1 MKIDNNYINN
11 INILFI
17 NNFVLNK
24 FIISLIKYF
33 FILNKIVSLNLN
45 KQNIK

>member
-1 MKIDNNYINN
+1 MKIDNYYINN

-33 FILNKIVSLNLN
+33 FILDKIVSLYLN
-45 KQNIK
+45 IQNIK